1 MLNQFLEQRILSEL
15 PYEANTEQLELV
27 HKWADFLTTHRQN
40 RCFVLRGYAGTG
52 KTSMVAALVRA
63 MDKLK
68 QRTCLLA
75 PTGRAAKVLSSYS
88 GFPAYT
94 IHKCIYRQRSMVQ
107 QTFDLSFNA
116 HAGTLFI
123 VDEASMISNDYTIG
137 SQFGTGCLLD
147 DLIQYVYAAPDCRLL
162 LIGDTAQLPPVGQSN
177 SPALD
182 DHTLSCY
189 GLELTTHE
197 LTIVARQQLESGI
210 LYNATILRNKLIEG
224 KANGKPYI
232 TTDDFDD
239 IRKISGSEMLELIEQ
254 SYREAGLDNT
264 IIVNRTNKRMNMYN
278 NGIRNQILWKEDLL
292 SGGDRVMITKNNYYW
307 SEKYE
312 GLSFLANGDM
322 LEVVRMRNERQLYG
336 YKFADA
342 SLSSLDYDW
351 EIDVIVWLDTL
362 LSESPDESYKMQR
375 KLFELIAEDYPEIHS
390 KKELVKTIMSNP
402 YYNALQI
409 KHAYAVTCHKAQG
422 GQWKNVFID
431 EGNLS
436 EDMYDEDYYRW
447 LYTAITRA
455 KEKIYLINFE

>member
-1 MLNQFLEQRILSEL
+1 MLKRFLAERILSEL
-15 PYEANTEQLELV
+15 PYEANAEQLELV
-27 HKWADFLTTHRQN
+27 EKWCEFLTSPKQD
-40 RCFVLRGYAGTG
+40 RCFVVRGYAGTG

-63 MDKLK
+63 LSKLK
-68 QRTCLLA
+68 QHTCLLA
-75 PTGRAAKVLSSYS
+75 PTGRAAKVLSAYS
-88 GFPAYT
+88 GFNAYT
-94 IHKCIYRQRSMVQ
+94 IHKCIYRQRSLADMS
-107 QTFDLSFNA
+107 FDLSFNA
-116 HAGTLFI
+116 KPNTLFI
-123 VDEASMISNDYTIG
+123 VDEASMISNDYTTG
-137 SQFGTGCLLD
+137 SQFGTGRLLD
-147 DLIQYVYAAPDCRLL
+147 DLIQFVYAAQGCSLL
-162 LIGDTAQLPPVGQSN
+162 LIGDTAQLPPVGQST

-182 DHTLSCY
+182 DNVLSGY
-189 GLELTTHE
+189 GLELTTHK

-210 LYNATILRNKLIEG
+210 LYNATALRNKLIEG
-224 KANGKPYI
+224 EAKGKADIQTQG
-232 TTDDFDD
+232 FDD
-239 IRKISGSEMLELIEQ
+239 IRKISGNEMLELIEA
-254 SYREAGLDNT
+254 SYRDVGLDNT

-292 SGGDRVMITKNNYYW
+292 SGGDRIMITKNNYYW

-312 GLSFLANGDM
+312 GLSFIANGDM

-342 SLSSLDYDW
+342 SLRSLDYDW

-362 LSESPDESYKMQR
+362 LSDSPDESYQMQR
-375 KLFELIAEDYPEIHS
+375 RLFELIAEDYPEIHS

-431 EGNLS
+431 AGNLS
-436 EDMYDEDYYRW
+436 EEMYDPDYYRW

-455 KEKIYLINFE
+455 REKVYLINF